1 MHLFKNFFKLLKS
14 NRTGVIIYGVIFIA
28 MIIGVIAAAPSLA
41 SESTG
46 PDYASQEAIEVT
58 YVDNDHS
65 ALSEGLI
72 DYLSV
77 NNNVTDVSDRSAS
90 SIQDLVFFGLSEYHL
105 TIEDGFADGTG
116 EITYLSDMEKS
127 GAIYR
132 IDGAVNNY
140 IQAYRDYENMGYEPE
155 ECADLAKELLLDSAT
170 LNVVEKD
177 DGRSSTTAGDVVI
190 VFINQFFPYLSIGF
204 MTLGIGHTV
213 IANNNKLIGDRI
225 ECSPVNRKKIS
236 LANSMGIS
244 TSGLVLWLVFML
256 VNLMLGQDSPAFREF
271 WWLLVINSFLTT
283 MIACA
288 FAAFVTSFDV
298 TSNSLS
304 MITNIAS
311 LSMAFVSGVFVP
323 QYLLGE
329 GLLTVAK
336 FMPMYWCVVASNM
349 IDVNSTYDSGKLLMC
364 FGIEILFIVALTMA
378 AAFVK
383 SSGLGKAKS
392 AVKTE

>member
-1 MHLFKNFFKLLKS
+1 M
-14 NRTGVIIYGVIFIA
+14 
-28 MIIGVIAAAPSLA
+28 
-41 SESTG
+41 
-46 PDYASQEAIEVT
+46 
-58 YVDNDHS
+58 
-65 ALSEGLI
+65 
-72 DYLSV
+72 
-77 NNNVTDVSDRSAS
+77 
-90 SIQDLVFFGLSEYHL
+90 
-105 TIEDGFADGTG
+105 
-116 EITYLSDMEKS
+116 
-127 GAIYR
+127 
-132 IDGAVNNY
+132 
-140 IQAYRDYENMGYEPE
+140 
-155 ECADLAKELLLDSAT
+155 
-170 LNVVEKD
+170 
-177 DGRSSTTAGDVVI
+177 
-190 VFINQFFPYLSIGF
+190 
-204 MTLGIGHTV
+204 
-213 IANNNKLIGDRI
+213 
-225 ECSPVNRKKIS
+225 
-236 LANSMGIS
+236 
-244 TSGLVLWLVFML
+244 
-256 VNLMLGQDSPAFREF
+256 
-271 WWLLVINSFLTT
+271 INSFLTT